1 MSVENDSIT
10 AAVVA
15 AIRQVLHDTG
25 REPATVE
32 PQMLLVADIGLD
44 SLDLAQTVVLL
55 ERSLGVDPFRAPAQG
70 PDNGPDNGP
79 DKGPNEGTVRPA
91 IRTVADLVGNYRPF
105 APFRTSPGQL

>member
-1 MSVENDSIT
+1 MSVENDPIT

-25 REPATVE
+25 REPAAVE

-70 PDNGPDNGP
+70 PN
-79 DKGPNEGTVRPA
+79 KGPNKGTVRPA

-105 APFRTSPGQL
+105 APFRTSPGQP

>member
-1 MSVENDSIT
+1 MSVENDPIT

-25 REPATVE
+25 RESASVE

-70 PDNGPDNGP
+70 PH
-79 DKGPNEGTVRPA
+79 KGPNEGTVRPA

-105 APFRTSPGQL
+105 APFRPSPGKP

>member
-1 MSVENDSIT
+1 MSVENDPIT

-70 PDNGPDNGP
+70 PDNGPD
-79 DKGPNEGTVRPA
+79 KGPNEGTVRPA

>member
-1 MSVENDSIT
+1 MSVENDPIT

-25 REPATVE
+25 REPVAVE

-55 ERSLGVDPFRAPAQG
+55 ERSLRVDPFRAPAQG
-70 PDNGPDNGP
+70 PHA
-79 DKGPNEGTVRPA
+79 GTARPA
-91 IRTVADLVGNYRPF
+91 IRTVAVLVGNYRPF
-105 APFRTSPGQL
+105 APFRPSPGKP

>member
-1 MSVENDSIT
+1 MSVENDPIT

-25 REPATVE
+25 RETAAVE

-44 SLDLAQTVVLL
+44 SLDLAQTIVLL

-70 PDNGPDNGP
+70 P
-79 DKGPNEGTVRPA
+79 NEGPVRPA

-105 APFRTSPGQL
+105 APFRPSLGQP